1 MLQLPERY
9 KDSGGFSSGGMGT
22 VVFCEDTVLERKVA
36 VKIIKN
42 KSDHRRLLDEMAA
55 LMKVRSK
62 HVVQVYDF
70 LEIDGFGLGIV
81 QEYIDGSDLF
91 DVVAAKR
98 PNTLS
103 FYKDVWQLASGIG
116 DIHAVGIIHRDIKPN
131 NVKVDPEGVMKIFDF
146 GLARNDGAD
155 ACTMGF
161 IGTHGFAA
169 PELYS
174 HAAEFT
180 SAVDVYA
187 FGATALF
194 LAAGDL
200 PRELHKSYERKECT
214 DFFSV
219 LSFFIAPEIV
229 DILNKCLHPEP
240 NLRPAIFEV
249 RDELSRHILYD
260 MHQALVVY
268 KGRAK
273 YLGAKQRTIT
283 LNLNARGSTDNIGS
297 VNIDYDGL
305 KFFVAKVSGE
315 VFINNTPVWVGYE
328 LPGSCVV
335 ALGNSHRESYNR
347 AFITFDLSHPEIVL

>member
-36 VKIIKN
+36 VKFIKN
-42 KSDHRRLLDEMAA
+42 KSDHRRMLDELAA

-70 LEIDGFGLGIV
+70 LKIDGLGLGIV
-81 QEYIDGSDLF
+81 QEYIDGKDLF
-91 DVVAAKR
+91 EVVASKR
-98 PNTLS
+98 PDTLS
-103 FYKDVWQLASGIG
+103 FYKDIWQLASGIG
-116 DIHAVGIIHRDIKPN
+116 DIHSVGIIHRDIKPN

-174 HAAEFT
+174 PSAEFT

-194 LAAGDL
+194 LGAGGLPQDL
-200 PRELHKSYERKECT
+200 LKPYLRVLSS
-214 DFFSV
+214 DFFSA
-219 LSFFIAPEIV
+219 LAFYIAPDIV
-229 DILNKCLHPEP
+229 DVLNRCLHPTPE
-240 NLRPAIFEV
+240 LRPSIIEV
-249 RDELSRHILYD
+249 RDELAKHILYD

-268 KGRAK
+268 KGQAK
-273 YLGAKQRTIT
+273 YLGAKQRSIT
-283 LNLNARGSTDNIGS
+283 LNLNERDSKNNIGI
-297 VNIDYDGL
+297 VNVDYDGL
-305 KFFVAKVSGE
+305 KFYVAKVSGE
-315 VFINNTPVWVGYE
+315 VFVNNTEIYVGYE

-335 ALGNSHRESYNR
+335 ALGSAQRESYNR

>member
-22 VVFCEDTVLERKVA
+22 VIFCEDTVLERKVA

-42 KSDHRRLLDEMAA
+42 RSDHRRMLDELAA
-55 LMKVRSK
+55 LMKIRSK

-70 LEIDGFGLGIV
+70 LKIDGFGLGIV
-81 QEYIDGSDLF
+81 QEYIDGEDLF
-91 DVVAAKR
+91 EVVASRR
-98 PNTLS
+98 PDTQS
-103 FYKDVWQLASGIG
+103 FYKDIWQLASGIG
-116 DIHAVGIIHRDIKPN
+116 DIHSVGIIHRDIKPN

-194 LAAGDL
+194 LGAGDL
-200 PRELHKSYERKECT
+200 PKELLKSYQRVDCT
-214 DFFSV
+214 DFFSI
-219 LSFFIAPEIV
+219 LPFYIAPEIIEV
-229 DILNKCLHPEP
+229 LSRCLHPKPE
-240 NLRPAIFEV
+240 LRPAIFEV
-249 RDELSRHILYD
+249 RDKLARHILYD

-268 KGRAK
+268 KGQAK
-273 YLGAKQRTIT
+273 HLGAKQRTIT
-283 LNLNARGSTDNIGS
+283 LSLNERGSTNNVGA

-315 VFINNTPVWVGYE
+315 VFINNTPGGVGYE

-335 ALGNSHRESYNR
+335 ALGNAQRESYNR